1 MGRKWIA
8 ASSIRN
14 DWIYQWYTF
23 YVAKKKVF
31 KHGIPKSFSPLNSH
45 LKIGQD
51 IISTFII
58 LAADFFLSCSYI
70 QILKIDANI

>member
-8 ASSIRN
+8 ASSITN
-14 DWIYQWYTF
+14 DRKYITDIF
-23 YVAKKKVF
+23 NVAKKKVF
-31 KHGIPKSFSPLNSH
+31 KHGILKSFPPLNSH

-51 IISTFII
+51 IVSTLII
-58 LAADFFLSCSYI
+58 LAADFLSCSYI